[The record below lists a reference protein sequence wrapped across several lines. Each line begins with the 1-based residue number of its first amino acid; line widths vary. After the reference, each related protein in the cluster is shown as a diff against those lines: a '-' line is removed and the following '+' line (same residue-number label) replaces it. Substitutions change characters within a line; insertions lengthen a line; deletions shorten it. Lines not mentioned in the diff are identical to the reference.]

1 MRILYAIQGTGNG
14 HLSRAME
21 LVPQF
26 TRHGQVDVLLS
37 GTQCEIALPFEVR
50 HRLHGLGFVFG
61 KKGGIDFYAT
71 YAHNRV
77 RRFMREVNTLPI
89 DRYDL
94 VISDFEPVSA
104 WACHLAGKPCI
115 GLSNQAALLAPG
127 APVAEKG
134 ALLGRFI
141 LENYAP
147 VTHAYGF
154 HFQRY
159 SQGIF
164 TPVVRREVRQA
175 TVADEGHVTV
185 YLPAYDDERILS
197 RLAEIPFQR
206 FEVFSKYTDKAYD
219 VGSTLVRP
227 IDGRAFLHSMRTST
241 GVLCAAGFG
250 TTTEALTL
258 GKRLCVI
265 PQRHQFEQQCNAM
278 ALAALGVRVVPS
290 LKFKHMHLVEDWL
303 NEDEPIKVDYPDN
316 AALIADTIVAAHS
329 PYAHLAVN
337 ALGAVA

>member
-14 HLSRAME
+14 HVSRAIE

-26 TRHGQVDVLLS
+26 ARHGTVDVLIS
-37 GTQCEIALPFEVR
+37 GTQHDIALPFEVR

-61 KKGGIDFYAT
+61 TKGGIDFYAT

-77 RRFMREVNTLPI
+77 RRFMREVNTLPVKG
-89 DRYDL
+89 YDL

-104 WACHLAGKPCI
+104 WACHLNGKSCI

-127 APVAEKG
+127 APVADKG
-134 ALLGRFI
+134 ARLGRFI

-147 VTHAYGF
+147 VTQAFGF

-159 SQGIF
+159 SSDIF
-164 TPVVRREVRQA
+164 TPVIRAEVRHA
-175 TVADEGHVTV
+175 AVCDDGHVTV
-185 YLPAYDDERILS
+185 YLPAYEDERIIS
-197 RLAEIPFQR
+197 RLAEVPFQH
-206 FEVFSKYTDKAYD
+206 FEVFSRHTDRAYD
-219 VGSTLVRP
+219 VGRVLVRP
-227 IDGRAFLHSMRTST
+227 IDAKAFLNSMRTST

-250 TTTEALTL
+250 TTTEALTM

-278 ALAALGVRVVPS
+278 ALASMGVRVVPS
-290 LKFKHMHLVEDWL
+290 LKFKHMHLIEDWL
-303 NEDEPIKVDYPDN
+303 NDDEPIRVDYPDN
-316 AALIADTIVAAHS
+316 AAQIADAVVFRSAPQAHM
-329 PYAHLAVN
+329 PVN
-337 ALGAVA
+337 ALGAMA